1 MENKLHSKINIKST
15 KILNLIILVTIINC
29 LMIIEVNAN
38 NETQNNQLII
48 DYPNEIYEGNNFPI
62 SVYTLFNNTPY
73 YQIDVL
79 IIFNNKTYNITYNE
93 PEINIEAPQVTKD
106 TYFKINAIKTGYE
119 NDESYIMILNNENEN
134 KSKLIITLLD
144 NDFIIEGNNYFSVL
158 ITDDKGIPIYN
169 ATIGIQS
176 YISKHSLVYSN
187 ENGRAR
193 ILAPNNQDEII
204 ILAQKKGYIT
214 ATEKIWINTNPN
226 IIEKI
231 IKNPYTIIIISIVI
245 LAVAI
250 TIVKVR
256 KKINQI
262 KNKKQNHKKNNNIKS
277 KNEKT
282 DHLIQNNNKNQNH
295 DNKIKEAKVEEIRIN
310 RNEPTQKIVSL
321 KNKKERNDS
330 NLKENKKIIRNDLW
344 FEGIDDI
351 RYKIDKLTG
360 DIASINENKW
370 FEGKENIRNKIDEKL
385 KKNKKH

>member
-1 MENKLHSKINIKST
+1 MENKLHFKINKKST
-15 KILNLIILVTIINC
+15 KFLNLIILVTIINC
-29 LMIIEVNAN
+29 LMIIKVNAN

-106 TYFKINAIKTGYE
+106 TYFKINAIKTGYL
-119 NDESYIMILNNENEN
+119 NDENYLMILNNEN

-176 YISKHSLVYSN
+176 YISKHSLVYSD

-193 ILAPNNQDEII
+193 ILAPNNRDEII

-231 IKNPYTIIIISIVI
+231 IQNPYTIIIISIII

-256 KKINQI
+256 KKIDQI
-262 KNKKQNHKKNNNIKS
+262 KNKKQNYKKINNIKS

-282 DHLIQNNNKNQNH
+282 DYLIQINNKNH
-295 DNKIKEAKVEEIRIN
+295 ETKIKEAKVEEIRIN
-310 RNEPTQKIVSL
+310 RNEPAQKIVSL
-321 KNKKERNDS
+321 KKKMERNDS
-330 NLKENKKIIRNDLW
+330 NFKENKKIIRNDKW

-360 DIASINENKW
+360 DISSINENKW

-385 KKNKKH
+385 KKNRKH